1 MSTATAEKTESRDLV
16 VIRQMTP
23 AIFADSASVEDV
35 LAKLEQEVRAIP
47 RDISTADGRAAIA
60 SLAYKVARSKTALD
74 DMGKE
79 LVAEWKAKASLVD
92 AERRKIRDRCD
103 ALKEEVRKPL
113 TEWEE
118 ADKRRI
124 EAHEKAILDVQALLD
139 FGGQEATAAQL
150 KERIDILAA
159 RPPRQWEE
167 FIQRASDAALF
178 VGRRLEDLHAA
189 AVAREAERA
198 ELARLRREQAERE
211 QRERDGRIAAAA
223 AERARLEAEA
233 KAKREAEEVAE
244 RAAAEQRRVE
254 REKAEALARAEKA
267 EADRK
272 AAIAKAES
280 DKRIAAEAAERA
292 RIAAVE
298 AERRRVADEQAREA
312 AATAKREAN
321 TRHRAKI
328 NGEARDGLVKVG
340 LTVEQGTAVVTAIAK
355 GEVPN
360 VSISY

>member
-1 MSTATAEKTESRDLV
+1 MSIAAEKTTESRDLI

-23 AIFADSASVEDV
+23 AIFADSASIDNV
-35 LAKLEQEVRAIP
+35 LEKLEREVRSVP
-47 RDISTADGRAAIA
+47 CDISTADGRAAVA

-92 AERRKIRDRCD
+92 AERRKIRERCD

-118 ADKRRI
+118 TDKRRI
-124 EAHEKAILDVQALLD
+124 EAHEKAILDLQALLD
-139 FGGQEATAAQL
+139 FGGQEATATQL

-178 VGRRLEDLHAA
+178 VGRRLEDLHEA
-189 AVAREAERA
+189 AVNREAERA

-211 QRERDGRIAAAA
+211 QRERDEHIAIAAA
-223 AERARLEAEA
+223 EWARLEAEGR
-233 KAKREAEEVAE
+233 AKREAEEVAV

-254 REKAEALARAEKA
+254 REKVEALTRAEKA

-272 AAIAKAES
+272 AAVAKAES
-280 DKRIAAEAAERA
+280 DKIAAVEGERRRAADERARIAAEAAR
-292 RIAAVE
+292 
-298 AERRRVADEQAREA
+298 
-312 AATAKREAN
+312 REAN
-321 TRHRAKI
+321 TTHRTKI
-328 NGEARDGLVKVG
+328 NVAARDQLVKIG
-340 LTVEQGTAVVTAIAK
+340 LTVKQGTAVVTAIAR
-355 GEVPN
+355 GGIPN
-360 VSISY
+360 ISISY

>member
-1 MSTATAEKTESRDLV
+1 MSDTAEKTTDSRDLI
-16 VIRQMTP
+16 VIRQLTP
-23 AIFADSASVEDV
+23 AIFADSASVEDI
-35 LAKLEQEVRAIP
+35 LAKLEREVRAIP
-47 RDISTADGRAAIA
+47 RDISTEDGRAAIA

-74 DMGKE
+74 EMGKE
-79 LVAEWKAKASLVD
+79 LVAEWKAKANLVD
-92 AERRKIRDRCD
+92 AERRKVRDRCD

-124 EAHEKAILDVQALLD
+124 EAHEKAILDLQALLD
-139 FGGQEATAAQL
+139 FGGQEPTAAQL

-159 RPPRQWEE
+159 RPARQWEE
-167 FIQRASDAALF
+167 FIQRASDATMF

-189 AVAREAERA
+189 AVKREAERA
-198 ELARLRREQAERE
+198 ELERLRREQAERE
-211 QRERDGRIAAAA
+211 QQERDERIAAAA

-233 KAKREAEEVAE
+233 KAKREAEEAAE

-254 REKAEALARAEKA
+254 REKAEAVARAEKA

-272 AAIAKAES
+272 AAVAKAEN
-280 DKRIAAEAAERA
+280 DK
-292 RIAAVE
+292 IAAVE
-298 AERRRVADEQAREA
+298 AERRRVADEQAKEA
-312 AATAKREAN
+312 AASARREAN
-321 TRHRAKI
+321 TRHRAKV
-328 NGEARDGLVKVG
+328 NGAARDSLIKIG
-340 LTVEQGTAVVTAIAK
+340 LTAEHATAVVTAIAK